1 MGTQSGTRSW
11 SPNLLLSRRLGT
23 RGLPLARQL
32 LVDPDCRSTTGRL
45 CGRRRVPVFDSPVP
59 TGAPAGPRVKRLSRR
74 AFLAMAAMAS
84 RSWSQ
89 PRQTSVVLLLTGV
102 ITDGG
107 WGQLAF
113 NGLKSLGPGFKT
125 AYAEN
130 IGLAQMQEVVRGYSD
145 DGFDLILGHGF
156 EFSGA
161 LLDIAPDYPTQ
172 HYFVSSFLPQPKVPP
187 NIMFID
193 MGYSSAAY
201 GAGALAALISDRKQ
215 AVGFV
220 GGEDDPEQQII
231 QKAFIAGARNTV
243 KGIQGLGIITG
254 DYDNAAKG
262 REPASTLIGNG
273 ADVIW
278 HAADVTG
285 LGAIRG
291 AVAGKAKVL
300 GCYSDQTNLAP
311 NNMATSFLM
320 NLEGMVKSAAH
331 SVANRTFVGGTEW
344 RPTVDWMWLL
354 KAGLHGDHN
363 PQLASPQAWTAFR
376 KVWSDLAANRIDI
389 PALIA

>member
-1 MGTQSGTRSW
+1 
-11 SPNLLLSRRLGT
+11 
-23 RGLPLARQL
+23 
-32 LVDPDCRSTTGRL
+32 
-45 CGRRRVPVFDSPVP
+45 
-59 TGAPAGPRVKRLSRR
+59 
-74 AFLAMAAMAS
+74 MAAMAS

-89 PRQTSVVLLLTGV
+89 PRETSVVLLLTGV

-145 DGFDLILGHGF
+145 DGFDPILGF

-262 REPASTLIGNG
+262 REAASTLIGNG

-285 LGAIRG
+285 LGAIQG

-300 GCYSDQTNLAP
+300 GCYSDQTLLAP
-311 NNMATSFLM
+311 NNMAASFEM
-320 NLEGMVKSAAH
+320 NLEGVVQAVSHA
-331 SVANRTFVGGTEW
+331 VANHTFAGGTEW
-344 RPTVDWMWLL
+344 KPVVDWMWLL
-354 KAGLHGDHN
+354 KAGAHGDHN
-363 PQLASPQAWTAFR
+363 PQLASPQAWTTFR